1 MDRRDIEIS
10 QVITNAL
17 NRAVILEEM
26 PRAMEIYEL
35 EKAALKRRFL
45 NESKS

>member
-1 MDRRDIEIS
+1 M
-10 QVITNAL
+10 ITRIDPVKL
-17 NRAVILEEM
+17 
-26 PRAMEIYEL
+26 PRLIGKEGAMEIYEL